1 MEPVVGASSLEL
13 AIHWRI
19 SRAWLN
25 WGKRK
30 GLGGWWD
37 QGRAWPGIG
46 KVGEEGEVEVALVSD
61 ELEESGEPSGG
72 EGGENVERDGRR
84 PVVASSV
91 LRLYGRKDEGGESG
105 GGEGIDILSHR
116 TFNTWR
122 TKIEVL
128 NSSS

>member
-1 MEPVVGASSLEL
+1 MGPVEGVSSLEL

-72 EGGENVERDGRR
+72 EGGQYFRLSLAQG
-84 PVVASSV
+84 ASLCNPKTS
-91 LRLYGRKDEGGESG
+91 LC
-105 GGEGIDILSHR
+105 
-116 TFNTWR
+116 
-122 TKIEVL
+122 KI
-128 NSSS
+128 